1 VIAGRPERE
10 PTPHRPIGD
19 RYWPVRLLAVGG
31 MAEIYLAR
39 QSGAGTGGQG
49 ELLDASF
56 DKELVIKRLKPTLAA
71 DPAML
76 DMFLDEARVSALF
89 HNPHVVQIFDVGE
102 EDGIPYI
109 VMEYIR
115 GEELNELCRRGL
127 SAGAFLPLEHAVELV
142 RQAAMALGYVHA
154 LRDGD
159 GRGVDVVHCD
169 VSPTNLLVTEDG
181 YLKVIDFGITR
192 ARGQRRRDEH
202 AVPGKLS
209 YMSPEQA
216 RRESLD
222 HRSDIFSLG
231 VVLYEIALGRRLFK
245 GPAQEVV
252 KRLSRCDVKP
262 PTFVRRD
269 FPGMLESVIMRALE
283 ARPADRYAS
292 AYDMADELEE
302 FLRESGLRS
311 GPLRVARYLDE
322 LAVAV
327 GGERRPE
334 LVSESEEREEDAL
347 DFDRGI
353 FEGYKA
359 VSPESAARVADWD
372 EVEENEQAVADAL
385 GVDVKLVKSASAAM
399 AEEWNRPTGSPP
411 EAISSGPSQSVR
423 GGQPTVQP
431 APRGRPAEPEDRS
444 DTEPMRVPPPDIH
457 RAPTE
462 PPRSAPA
469 SGLAS
474 PVIGTPPGLSRPL
487 VFALGLAAGILV
499 LLLLR
504 LLSS

>member
-1 VIAGRPERE
+1 VTAGRPEPG
-10 PTPHRPIGD
+10 PTPLRPIGD

-39 QSGAGTGGQG
+39 QSGAGSGGGQ
-49 ELLDASF
+49 LLDDSF
-56 DKELVIKRLKPTLAA
+56 DKELVIKRLKPALAA
-71 DPAML
+71 DPIML

-89 HNPHVVQIFDVGE
+89 HNPHVVQIFDIGE

-159 GRGVDVVHCD
+159 GRGLDIVHCD

-192 ARGQRRRDEH
+192 SRGQRRPLDGAH

-216 RRESLD
+216 RREQLD

-252 KRLSRCDVKP
+252 KRLARCDVKP
-262 PTFVRRD
+262 PTFVQHD

-283 ARPADRYAS
+283 ARPADRFAS

-302 FLRESGLRS
+302 FLRERGLRS
-311 GPLRVARYLDE
+311 GPLRIARYLDE
-322 LAVAV
+322 VAVAV

-334 LVSESEEREEDAL
+334 LVSEREEREEDAL

-353 FEGYKA
+353 FEGYQA
-359 VSPESAARVADWD
+359 VSAESAARVADWD

-385 GVDVKLVKSASAAM
+385 GVDVRLVKSTSVAPPHD
-399 AEEWNRPTGSPP
+399 EWAHRPPP
-411 EAISSGPSQSVR
+411 PQAG
-423 GGQPTVQP
+423 T
-431 APRGRPAEPEDRS
+431 RS
-444 DTEPMRVPPPDIH
+444 DTEPMEVRPPDIH

-462 PPRSAPA
+462 PPRPA
-469 SGLAS
+469 HDFSPS
-474 PVIGTPPGLSRPL
+474 RPVIGTPPGLSRML
-487 VFALGLAAGILV
+487 VFAIGLAAGV
-499 LLLLR
+499 AVVLLLR
-504 LLSS
+504 LLLY

>member
-1 VIAGRPERE
+1 VNAGRPE
-10 PTPHRPIGD
+10 PTPLRPIGN

-39 QSGAGTGGQG
+39 QSGASSGSG

-56 DKELVIKRLKPTLAA
+56 DKELVIKRLKPALAA

-115 GEELNELCRRGL
+115 GEELNDLCRRGL

-159 GRGVDVVHCD
+159 GVGLDIVHCD

-192 ARGQRRRDEH
+192 SRGQRRRDEH

-216 RRESLD
+216 RREQLD

-252 KRLSRCDVKP
+252 KRLARCDVKP
-262 PTFVRRD
+262 PTFVQRD

-302 FLRESGLRS
+302 FLRETGLRS
-311 GPLRVARYLDE
+311 GPLRIARYLDE
-322 LAVAV
+322 VAVAV

-334 LVSESEEREEDAL
+334 LVSEREERDEDAL

-353 FEGYKA
+353 FEGYHA
-359 VSPESAARVADWD
+359 GSPESAARVADWD

-385 GVDVKLVKSASAAM
+385 GVDVRLVKSTTVAHAAD
-399 AEEWNRPTGSPP
+399 EW
-411 EAISSGPSQSVR
+411 AQ
-423 GGQPTVQP
+423 
-431 APRGRPAEPEDRS
+431 RPAAQAGDRS
-444 DTEPMRVPPPDIH
+444 DTEPMKVRPPDIH

-462 PPRSAPA
+462 PPRSPHI
-469 SGLAS
+469 GPDR
-474 PVIGTPPGLSRPL
+474 PVIGTPPGIPRMV
-487 VFALGLAAGILV
+487 VFAIGLAAGVLV
-499 LLLLR
+499 VLLLR
-504 LLSS
+504 LLLT

>member
-1 VIAGRPERE
+1 MTAGRPERE
-10 PTPHRPIGD
+10 PTAHRPIAD

-39 QSGAGTGGQG
+39 QSGAGSGGAG
-49 ELLDASF
+49 NLLDASF
-56 DKELVIKRLKPTLAA
+56 DKELVIKRLKPVLAA

-89 HNPHVVQIFDVGE
+89 HNPHVVQVFDVGE
-102 EDGIPYI
+102 EDRVPFI

-127 SAGAFLPLEHAVELV
+127 AAGAFLPLEHAVELV

-154 LRDGD
+154 LRDAD
-159 GRGVDVVHCD
+159 GRGLDVVHCD

-192 ARGQRRRDEH
+192 SRGQRRRDEH
-202 AVPGKLS
+202 VVPGKLS

-216 RRESLD
+216 RREPLD

-252 KRLSRCDVKP
+252 KRLARCDVKP
-262 PTFVRRD
+262 PTFVQRD

-292 AYDMADELEE
+292 AYDMADDLEE

-311 GPLRVARYLDE
+311 DPLRVARYLDE

-334 LVSESEEREEDAL
+334 LVSEREERDDDAL

-353 FEGYKA
+353 FEGYRA
-359 VSPESAARVADWD
+359 SPESAARVADWD

-385 GVDVKLVKSASAAM
+385 GVDVRLVKSASAAL
-399 AEEWNRPTGSPP
+399 AEEWARAAGQAPQPPPRARPL
-411 EAISSGPSQSVR
+411 
-423 GGQPTVQP
+423 
-431 APRGRPAEPEDRS
+431 EPEDRS
-444 DTEPMRVPPPDIH
+444 DTEPMRVRPPDIH

-462 PPRSAPA
+462 PPRPPPD
-469 SGLAS
+469 SGPPP
-474 PVIGTPPGLSRPL
+474 PVIGTPPGLPRAL
-487 VFALGLAAGILV
+487 VFGIGLAAGV
-499 LLLLR
+499 VVVLLLR
-504 LLSS
+504 LLFS

>member
-1 VIAGRPERE
+1 MASRPERD

-39 QSGAGTGGQG
+39 QSGAGSGGPG
-49 ELLDASF
+49 DLIDASF

-102 EDGIPYI
+102 EDGVPYI

-115 GEELNELCRRGL
+115 GEELNDLCRRGL

-154 LRDGD
+154 LRDAAS
-159 GRGVDVVHCD
+159 RGLDIVHCD

-192 ARGQRRRDEH
+192 SRGQRRRDEH

-252 KRLSRCDVKP
+252 KRLARCDVKP
-262 PTFVRRD
+262 PTFVQRD

-302 FLRESGLRS
+302 FLREAGLRS

-334 LVSESEEREEDAL
+334 LVSEREEGDDDAL
-347 DFDRGI
+347 DFDRGL
-353 FEGYKA
+353 FEGYSA

-385 GVDVKLVKSASAAM
+385 GVDVRLVKSA
-399 AEEWNRPTGSPP
+399 
-411 EAISSGPSQSVR
+411 
-423 GGQPTVQP
+423 
-431 APRGRPAEPEDRS
+431 RS
-444 DTEPMRVPPPDIH
+444 EPMRVPPPDIH
-457 RAPTE
+457 RAQTQPIAPLLAE
-462 PPRSAPA
+462 PPRPM
-469 SGLAS
+469 
-474 PVIGTPPGLSRPL
+474 IGTPPGMPRVL
-487 VFALGLAAGILV
+487 VFGLGLAAGVIVLV
-499 LLLLR
+499 LLR
-504 LLSS
+504 LIFS

>member
-1 VIAGRPERE
+1 MIAGRPERE

-39 QSGAGTGGQG
+39 QSGAGSTGSGD
-49 ELLDASF
+49 LIDASF

-71 DPAML
+71 DPVML

-102 EDGIPYI
+102 EDGVPFI

-159 GRGVDVVHCD
+159 GRGLDVVHCD

-192 ARGQRRRDEH
+192 SRGQRRPFDGEH
-202 AVPGKLS
+202 VVPGKLS

-216 RRESLD
+216 RREALD

-252 KRLSRCDVKP
+252 KRLARCEVKP
-262 PTFVRRD
+262 PTFVQRD

-283 ARPADRYAS
+283 TRPADRYAS

-302 FLRESGLRS
+302 FLRETGLRS

-334 LVSESEEREEDAL
+334 LVSEREDGDEDAL

-353 FEGYKA
+353 FEGYRA

-385 GVDVKLVKSASAAM
+385 GVDVRLVKSASAAL
-399 AEEWNRPTGSPP
+399 AEEWARPPTGAAPP
-411 EAISSGPSQSVR
+411 PKAAAGTHP
-423 GGQPTVQP
+423 VQP
-431 APRGRPAEPEDRS
+431 ESGADRS
-444 DTEPMRVPPPDIH
+444 DTEPMRVRPPDIH

-462 PPRSAPA
+462 PPRPVPL
-469 SGLAS
+469 SGPLP
-474 PVIGTPPGLSRPL
+474 PVIGTPPGLPRAL
-487 VFALGLAAGILV
+487 VFGLGLAAGVIV
-499 LLLLR
+499 VLLLR
-504 LLSS
+504 LLLS

>member
-1 VIAGRPERE
+1 VTAGRPERE
-10 PTPHRPIGD
+10 PTPLRPIGN

-39 QSGAGTGGQG
+39 QSGSASGAG

-56 DKELVIKRLKPTLAA
+56 DKELVIKRLKPSLAV

-102 EDGIPYI
+102 EEGIPYI

-159 GRGVDVVHCD
+159 GVGLDVVHCD

-192 ARGQRRRDEH
+192 SRGQRRRDEH

-216 RRESLD
+216 RREGLD

-252 KRLSRCDVKP
+252 KRLARCDVKP
-262 PTFVRRD
+262 PTFVQRD

-311 GPLRVARYLDE
+311 GPLRIARYLDE

-334 LVSESEEREEDAL
+334 LVSEREEHDGDAL

-353 FEGYKA
+353 FEGYRA
-359 VSPESAARVADWD
+359 GSPESAARIADWD

-385 GVDVKLVKSASAAM
+385 GVDVRLVKS
-399 AEEWNRPTGSPP
+399 T
-411 EAISSGPSQSVR
+411 SV
-423 GGQPTVQP
+423 
-431 APRGRPAEPEDRS
+431 APRVDEWAQRQPPPQAGDRS
-444 DTEPMRVPPPDIH
+444 DTEPMKVRPPDIH

-462 PPRSAPA
+462 PPRPA
-469 SGLAS
+469 SADIA
-474 PVIGTPPGLSRPL
+474 PPRPIIGTPPCLPRAL
-487 VFALGLAAGILV
+487 VFALGLAAGVLV
-499 LLLLR
+499 VLLLR
-504 LLSS
+504 LLLT

>member
-1 VIAGRPERE
+1 
-10 PTPHRPIGD
+10 
-19 RYWPVRLLAVGG
+19 LLAVGG

-39 QSGAGTGGQG
+39 QSGAGTGGGGQ
-49 ELLDASF
+49 LIDASF
-56 DKELVIKRLKPTLAA
+56 DKELVIKRLKPALAA
-71 DPAML
+71 DPVML

-102 EDGIPYI
+102 EEGVPYI

-159 GRGVDVVHCD
+159 GVGQGIVHCD

-181 YLKVIDFGITR
+181 FLKVIDFGITR
-192 ARGQRRRDEH
+192 SRGQRRPQDGEH

-252 KRLSRCDVKP
+252 KRLARCDVKP
-262 PTFVRRD
+262 PTFVQRD
-269 FPGMLESVIMRALE
+269 FPGMLESVIMRSLE
-283 ARPADRYAS
+283 ARPADRYSS

-334 LVSESEEREEDAL
+334 LVSEREERDDDAL
-347 DFDRGI
+347 DFDRGL
-353 FEGYKA
+353 FEGYRA

-372 EVEENEQAVADAL
+372 EVQENEQAVADAL
-385 GVDVKLVKSASAAM
+385 GVDVRLVKSTSAAI
-399 AEEWNRPTGSPP
+399 AEEWAKPSPRP
-411 EAISSGPSQSVR
+411 Q
-423 GGQPTVQP
+423 
-431 APRGRPAEPEDRS
+431 PEDRS
-444 DTEPMRVPPPDIH
+444 DTEPMRVRPPDLH

-462 PPRSAPA
+462 PPHPAAAPQ
-469 SGLAS
+469 SGGVPR
-474 PVIGTPPGLSRPL
+474 PVIGTPPGLPRML
-487 VFALGLAAGILV
+487 VFALGLAAGV
-499 LLLLR
+499 VVVVLLR
-504 LLSS
+504 LLLT

>member
-1 VIAGRPERE
+1 MTAGRPERD
-10 PTPHRPIGD
+10 PAPLRPIGN

-39 QSGAGTGGQG
+39 QSGSASGAG

-56 DKELVIKRLKPTLAA
+56 DKELVIKRLKPSLAV

-89 HNPHVVQIFDVGE
+89 HNPHVVQIFDIGE
-102 EDGIPYI
+102 EEGVPYI

-127 SAGAFLPLEHAVELV
+127 AAGAFLPLEHAVELV

-159 GRGVDVVHCD
+159 GVGQGVVHCD

-192 ARGQRRRDEH
+192 SRGQRRHDEH

-216 RRESLD
+216 RREALD

-231 VVLYEIALGRRLFK
+231 VVLYEISLGRRLFK

-252 KRLSRCDVKP
+252 KRLARCDVKP
-262 PTFVRRD
+262 PTFVQRD
-269 FPGMLESVIMRALE
+269 FPGMLESIIMRALE

-302 FLRESGLRS
+302 FLRERALRS
-311 GPLRVARYLDE
+311 GPLRIARYLDE

-334 LVSESEEREEDAL
+334 LVSEREEHDGDAL

-353 FEGYKA
+353 FEGYRA
-359 VSPESAARVADWD
+359 GSPESASRIADWD

-385 GVDVKLVKSASAAM
+385 GVDVRLVKSTSAPPRA
-399 AEEWNRPTGSPP
+399 ADEWAPR
-411 EAISSGPSQSVR
+411 
-423 GGQPTVQP
+423 QP
-431 APRGRPAEPEDRS
+431 APQATGGDRS
-444 DTEPMRVPPPDIH
+444 DTEPMKVRPPDIH

-462 PPRSAPA
+462 PPRTAPPDFA
-469 SGLAS
+469 
-474 PVIGTPPGLSRPL
+474 PQRPIIGTPPGLPRVL
-487 VFALGLAAGILV
+487 VFAIGLAAGVLV
-499 LLLLR
+499 VLLLR
-504 LLSS
+504 LLLT

>member
-1 VIAGRPERE
+1 VTAGRPERG
-10 PTPHRPIGD
+10 PAPLRPIGN

-39 QSGAGTGGQG
+39 QSGSASGPG

-56 DKELVIKRLKPTLAA
+56 DKELVIKRLKPSLAV

-102 EDGIPYI
+102 DEGIPYI

-159 GRGVDVVHCD
+159 GVGLDIVHCD

-192 ARGQRRRDEH
+192 SRGQRRRDEH

-216 RRESLD
+216 RREGLD

-252 KRLSRCDVKP
+252 KRLARCDVKP
-262 PTFVRRD
+262 PTFVQRD

-283 ARPADRYAS
+283 SRPADRYAS
-292 AYDMADELEE
+292 AYDMADDLEE
-302 FLRESGLRS
+302 FLRETGLRS
-311 GPLRVARYLDE
+311 GPLRIARYLDE
-322 LAVAV
+322 LVVAV

-334 LVSESEEREEDAL
+334 LVSEHEENDGDAL

-353 FEGYKA
+353 FEGYRA
-359 VSPESAARVADWD
+359 GSPESAARIADWD

-385 GVDVKLVKSASAAM
+385 GVDVRLVKSTSVAPGTADEWAAH
-399 AEEWNRPTGSPP
+399 GPP
-411 EAISSGPSQSVR
+411 PPQAG
-423 GGQPTVQP
+423 
-431 APRGRPAEPEDRS
+431 DRS
-444 DTEPMRVPPPDIH
+444 DTEPMKVRPPDIH
-457 RAPTE
+457 RARTE
-462 PPRSAPA
+462 PPRPAP
-469 SGLAS
+469 GVDDGPPR
-474 PVIGTPPGLSRPL
+474 PVIGTPPGLPRAM
-487 VFALGLAAGILV
+487 VFGLGLAAGVLV
-499 LLLLR
+499 VLLLR
-504 LLSS
+504 LLLT

>member
-1 VIAGRPERE
+1 MTAGRPERE
-10 PTPHRPIGD
+10 PTAHRPIAD

-39 QSGAGTGGQG
+39 QSGAGSAGSG
-49 ELLDASF
+49 ELIDASF

-71 DPAML
+71 DPVML

-102 EDGIPYI
+102 EDGVPFI

-159 GRGVDVVHCD
+159 GRGLEVVHCD

-192 ARGQRRRDEH
+192 SRGQRRPFDGEH
-202 AVPGKLS
+202 VVPGKLS

-216 RRESLD
+216 RREALD

-252 KRLSRCDVKP
+252 KRLARCEVKP
-262 PTFVRRD
+262 PTFVQRD

-302 FLRESGLRS
+302 FLRETGLRS

-322 LAVAV
+322 LAVSV

-334 LVSESEEREEDAL
+334 LVSEREEGDEDAL

-353 FEGYKA
+353 FEGYRA

-385 GVDVKLVKSASAAM
+385 GVDVRLVKSASAAL
-399 AEEWNRPTGSPP
+399 AEEWAKPTGAAPP
-411 EAISSGPSQSVR
+411 PAPAAGTHP
-423 GGQPTVQP
+423 VQP
-431 APRGRPAEPEDRS
+431 ESGADRS
-444 DTEPMRVPPPDIH
+444 DTEPMRVRPPDIH

-462 PPRSAPA
+462 PPRPVAL
-469 SGLAS
+469 SGPPP
-474 PVIGTPPGLSRPL
+474 PVIGTPPGLPRAL
-487 VFALGLAAGILV
+487 VFGLGLAAGVIV
-499 LLLLR
+499 VLLLR
-504 LLSS
+504 LLLS

>member
-1 VIAGRPERE
+1 MIGSRPERE

-39 QSGAGTGGQG
+39 QSGAGSGGHG
-49 ELLDASF
+49 DLIDASF

-76 DMFLDEARVSALF
+76 DMFLDEARISALF

-102 EDGIPYI
+102 EDGVPYI

-154 LRDGD
+154 LRDAG
-159 GRGVDVVHCD
+159 GRGLDVVHCD

-192 ARGQRRRDEH
+192 SRGQRRRDEH

-252 KRLSRCDVKP
+252 KRLARCDVKP
-262 PTFVRRD
+262 PTFVQRD

-302 FLRESGLRS
+302 FLREAGLRS

-327 GGERRPE
+327 GGEGRPE
-334 LVSESEEREEDAL
+334 LVSERDDRDDDAL
-347 DFDRGI
+347 DFDRGL
-353 FEGYKA
+353 FEGYSA

-385 GVDVKLVKSASAAM
+385 GVDVRLVKSASAAL
-399 AEEWNRPTGSPP
+399 ADEWAKGQEQDRP
-411 EAISSGPSQSVR
+411 R
-423 GGQPTVQP
+423 P
-431 APRGRPAEPEDRS
+431 APPQSQDRSEERS

-457 RAPTE
+457 RAQTQPITPVLAE
-462 PPRSAPA
+462 PPRPI
-469 SGLAS
+469 
-474 PVIGTPPGLSRPL
+474 IGTPPGMPRLL
-487 VFALGLAAGILV
+487 VFGLGLAAGVIVLV
-499 LLLLR
+499 LLR
-504 LLSS
+504 LIFS

>member
-1 VIAGRPERE
+1 MTAGRPERE

-39 QSGAGTGGQG
+39 QSGSSAGGR
-49 ELLDASF
+49 LLDASF
-56 DKELVIKRLKPTLAA
+56 DKELVIKRLKPALAA
-71 DPAML
+71 DRAML

-102 EDGIPYI
+102 EEGIPYI

-159 GRGVDVVHCD
+159 GVGLDVVHCD

-192 ARGQRRRDEH
+192 ARGQRRPLHGEH

-216 RRESLD
+216 RREPLD

-252 KRLSRCDVKP
+252 KRLARCDVKP
-262 PTFVRRD
+262 PTFVQRD

-334 LVSESEEREEDAL
+334 LVSEREEREEDAL

-353 FEGYKA
+353 FEGYRA
-359 VSPESAARVADWD
+359 VSPEGAARVADWD

-385 GVDVKLVKSASAAM
+385 GVDVRLVKSASAAL
-399 AEEWNRPTGSPP
+399 AEEWAGAPPRARP
-411 EAISSGPSQSVR
+411 
-423 GGQPTVQP
+423 P
-431 APRGRPAEPEDRS
+431 APEDRS
-444 DTEPMRVPPPDIH
+444 DTEPMRVRPPDLH

-462 PPRSAPA
+462 PPRPVAPA
-469 SGLAS
+469 GPAP
-474 PVIGTPPGLSRPL
+474 PVIGTPPGLPRAA
-487 VFALGLAAGILV
+487 VFGLGLAAGVLV
-499 LLLLR
+499 VLLLR
-504 LLSS
+504 LLFS

>member
-1 VIAGRPERE
+1 VGEAHVSTVRNERE
-10 PTPHRPIGD
+10 PTPLRPIGD

-39 QSGAGTGGQG
+39 QSGAGASTGQ
-49 ELLDASF
+49 LVDASF
-56 DKELVIKRLKPTLAA
+56 DKELVVKRLKPTLAR

-102 EDGIPYI
+102 EDGIPFI

-159 GRGVDVVHCD
+159 GVGLDVVHCD

-192 ARGQRRRDEH
+192 SRGQRRRDEH
-202 AVPGKLS
+202 VVPGKLS

-216 RRESLD
+216 RRERLD
-222 HRSDIFSLG
+222 HRSDVFSLG

-245 GPAQEVV
+245 GPAQEVFQ
-252 KRLSRCDVKP
+252 RLARCDVKP
-262 PTFVRRD
+262 PTFVRRE
-269 FPGMLESVIMRALE
+269 FPGMLESIIMRALE
-283 ARPADRYAS
+283 PDPGERYAS
-292 AYDMADELEE
+292 AYDMADDLEE
-302 FLRESGLRS
+302 FLRETGLRS
-311 GPLRVARYLDE
+311 GPLRIARYLDE
-322 LAVAV
+322 LTVAV

-334 LVSESEEREEDAL
+334 LISEREDRADEEAL
-347 DFDRGI
+347 DFDRGL
-353 FEGYKA
+353 FEGYRA

-372 EVEENEQAVADAL
+372 EFEENEQAVADAL
-385 GVDVKLVKSASAAM
+385 GVDVKLVKTTSAAP
-399 AEEWNRPTGSPP
+399 AVEERPP
-411 EAISSGPSQSVR
+411 E
-423 GGQPTVQP
+423 
-431 APRGRPAEPEDRS
+431 
-444 DTEPMRVPPPDIH
+444 PPPDIH
-457 RAPTE
+457 RADTQ
-462 PPRSAPA
+462 PPVPVPPARLERSPAAP
-469 SGLAS
+469 L
-474 PVIGTPPGLSRPL
+474 PVIGTPPGLPR
-487 VFALGLAAGILV
+487 ALIFGGGLAAGVIIA
-499 LLLLR
+499 LLLR
-504 LLSS
+504 LLV

>member
-1 VIAGRPERE
+1 VGAPVSAGRPE
-10 PTPHRPIGD
+10 PAALRPIGD

-39 QSGAGTGGQG
+39 QSGAGSGGG

-56 DKELVIKRLKPTLAA
+56 DKELVIKRLKPALAA
-71 DPAML
+71 DPAMV

-102 EDGIPYI
+102 EDGVPYI

-154 LRDGD
+154 LRDPD
-159 GRGVDVVHCD
+159 GRGLDVVHCD

-192 ARGQRRRDEH
+192 SRGQRRRNEH

-216 RRESLD
+216 RREPLD

-252 KRLSRCDVKP
+252 KRLARCDVKP
-262 PTFVRRD
+262 PTFVQRE

-283 ARPADRYAS
+283 ARAADRYAS

-334 LVSESEEREEDAL
+334 LVSEREEREEDAL
-347 DFDRGI
+347 DFDRGL
-353 FEGYKA
+353 FEGYRA

-385 GVDVKLVKSASAAM
+385 GVDIRLVKSMSVTPGGAD
-399 AEEWNRPTGSPP
+399 EWSPRP
-411 EAISSGPSQSVR
+411 
-423 GGQPTVQP
+423 P
-431 APRGRPAEPEDRS
+431 APPAGERS
-444 DTEPMRVPPPDIH
+444 DTEPMKVRPPDIH

-462 PPRSAPA
+462 PPRPPGAGEFGPPR
-469 SGLAS
+469 
-474 PVIGTPPGLSRPL
+474 PVIGTPPGLPRAL
-487 VFALGLAAGILV
+487 IFAIGLTAGVAIALLLGL
-499 LLLLR
+499 LLT
-504 LLSS
+504 